1 MSGNRIME
9 GKQVPARQSKKKK
22 EKKMNPTTWTKKTVN
37 LRLDEIERL
46 NAAAKRHGYKNLHE
60 AMRSLTLSLL
70 ENPTAA

>member
-1 MSGNRIME
+1 
-9 GKQVPARQSKKKK
+9 
-22 EKKMNPTTWTKKTVN
+22 MNPTTWTKKTVN